1 MKIVPL
7 IAIIATLGLG
17 VAGWMYSSHQQ
28 TTMKLVVGVV
38 GGADGTSGLKAA
50 NQALDTTMATA
61 STERKTAL
69 EASAQ
74 AGIMLQRSAEA
85 LAAAEQKLE
94 EEQGK
99 LAEMLE
105 KVEEARAHQAEYQAE
120 MDALLAYFRSLPALS
135 NVSDVSEAVATLA
148 ETVSSERERG
158 QALATELEEKVTVR
172 EAAARRVAAETAELE
187 RLDSANRRFE
197 EEYRKNDD
205 EFSILAVDTRWKFV
219 VISVGRDSGLVAG
232 DTTPLIVKR
241 GDAMIATLRITS
253 VSNGQV
259 IAEYKAEDLPAGVTL
274 EVGDR
279 VFVQKPVGS

>member
-7 IAIIATLGLG
+7 ITIIATLGLG

-28 TTMKLVVGVV
+28 TTMKLVVGAV
-38 GGADGTSGLKAA
+38 GGVDGTSGLKAA
-50 NQALDTTMATA
+50 NQALDATMATA
-61 STERKTAL
+61 ATERKTAL

-74 AGIMLQRSAEA
+74 AGIMLQRSAES
-85 LAAAEQKLE
+85 LAAAEQVLE

-99 LAEMLE
+99 LADMLE
-105 KVEEARAHQAEYQAE
+105 KVEEARANQAAYQAE

-148 ETVSSERERG
+148 EVVATERERG
-158 QALATELEEKVTVR
+158 QVLATELEEKVTVR
-172 EAAARRVAAETAELE
+172 EAAARRVAGETAELA

-241 GDAMIATLRITS
+241 GGSLIATLRITS

-259 IAEYKAEDLPAGVTL
+259 IAEYNAEELPAGVVL

-279 VFVQKPVGS
+279 VFVQKPIGS

>member
-7 IAIIATLGLG
+7 ITIIATLGLG

-28 TTMKLVVGVV
+28 TTMKLVVGAV
-38 GGADGTSGLKAA
+38 GGVDGTSGLKAA
-50 NQALDTTMATA
+50 NQALDATMATA
-61 STERKTAL
+61 ATERKTAL

-74 AGIMLQRSAEA
+74 AGIMLQRSAES
-85 LAAAEQKLE
+85 LAAAEQVLE

-99 LAEMLE
+99 LADMLE
-105 KVEEARAHQAEYQAE
+105 KVEEARANQAAYQAE

-148 ETVSSERERG
+148 EVVATERERG
-158 QALATELEEKVTVR
+158 QVLATELEEKVTVR
-172 EAAARRVAAETAELE
+172 EAAARRVAGETAELA

-241 GDAMIATLRITS
+241 GGNMIATLRITS

-259 IAEYKAEDLPAGVTL
+259 IAEYNSEELPAGVVL

-279 VFVQKPVGS
+279 VFVQKPIGS

>member
-1 MKIVPL
+1 MKIAPL
-7 IAIIATLGLG
+7 VTIIATLGLG
-17 VAGWMYSSHQQ
+17 IAGWMYSSQQQ

-61 STERKTAL
+61 STERKAAM

-74 AGIMLQRSAEA
+74 AGIMLQRSAES
-85 LAAAEQKLE
+85 LAAAEQVLE

-99 LAEMLE
+99 LTEMLA
-105 KVEEARAHQAEYQAE
+105 KVEEARANQAEYQAE

-148 ETVSSERERG
+148 ETVTSERER
-158 QALATELEEKVTVR
+158 AEVLTNELEEKVTVR
-172 EAAARRVAAETAELE
+172 DAASRRVATETAELA
-187 RLDSANRRFE
+187 RLDAANRRFE

-232 DTTPLIVKR
+232 DSTPLIVKR
-241 GDAMIATLRITS
+241 GGNMIATLRITS

-259 IAEYKAEDLPAGVTL
+259 IAEYNAEELPAGVVL

-279 VFVQKPVGS
+279 VFVQKPIGS

>member
-7 IAIIATLGLG
+7 FAIVATLGLG

-74 AGIMLQRSAEA
+74 AGIMLQRSAES
-85 LAAAEQKLE
+85 LAAAEQVLE

-99 LAEMLE
+99 LTDMLA

-148 ETVSSERERG
+148 ETVTSERER
-158 QALATELEEKVTVR
+158 AEVLTTELEEKVTVR
-172 EAAARRVAAETAELE
+172 DAAARRVAAETAELE
-187 RLDSANRRFE
+187 RLDSVNRRFE

-241 GDAMIATLRITS
+241 GDSMIATLRITS

-259 IAEYKAEDLPAGVTL
+259 IAEYKAEELPAGVTL

>member
-7 IAIIATLGLG
+7 ITIIATLGLG

-50 NQALDTTMATA
+50 NQALDATMATA
-61 STERKTAL
+61 ATERKTAL

-74 AGIMLQRSAEA
+74 AGIMLQRSAES
-85 LAAAEQKLE
+85 LAAAEQVLE

-99 LAEMLE
+99 LTDMLA
-105 KVEEARAHQAEYQAE
+105 KVEEARANQAAYQAE

-148 ETVSSERERG
+148 ETVTSERER
-158 QALATELEEKVTVR
+158 AEVLTTELEEKVTVR
-172 EAAARRVAAETAELE
+172 DAASRRVANETAELA
-187 RLDSANRRFE
+187 RLDAANRRFE

-241 GDAMIATLRITS
+241 GGTLIATLRITS

-259 IAEYKAEDLPAGVTL
+259 IAEYNSEELPAGVVL

-279 VFVQKPVGS
+279 VFVQKPIGS